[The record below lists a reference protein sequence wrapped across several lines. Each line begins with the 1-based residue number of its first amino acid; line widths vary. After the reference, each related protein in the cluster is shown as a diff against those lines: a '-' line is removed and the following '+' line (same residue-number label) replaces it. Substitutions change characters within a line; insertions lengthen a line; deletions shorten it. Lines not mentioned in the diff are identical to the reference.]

1 MSRIQTANEQVLSV
15 LNSVSR
21 SSVAI
26 SSGRSMVILIRKP
39 FNNTWEPFF
48 WLMTYVSNFSLL
60 LRKGRYQIEILN
72 TLRNSV
78 QKLTYLMG
86 ASIQE
91 QLHNILKL
99 KIKHKGPIIRILQ
112 NTTIQHISILIR
124 NIQKQKR
131 ITVEIKEKVHF

>member
-1 MSRIQTANEQVLSV
+1 
-15 LNSVSR
+15 
-21 SSVAI
+21 
-26 SSGRSMVILIRKP
+26 
-39 FNNTWEPFF
+39 
-48 WLMTYVSNFSLL
+48 MTYVSNFSLL